1 MAWARGAISLI
12 AGLVVIIV
20 PTWSAL
26 ALVVMTGVTLVLIG
40 IIGLVQAFSLGKN
53 LPPVG
58 EQHTTIDG

>member
-1 MAWARGAISLI
+1 M
-12 AGLVVIIV
+12 VIIV